1 MPVWISLTA
10 YAVTYT
16 TIIIIQ
22 NALLKKKSRRLAKAL
37 VDMQSRITAGA
48 DKRPMCANTLSERV
62 ALLSL
67 NKFDGIHI
75 AVENGLVLRIFM
87 AGLVDL
93 LALGRIKLTSV
104 DDSTSDHAKVLISV
118 VDTAATG
125 NIALS
130 LLLCK
135 LRDRQQ
141 KAGDAP
147 IDLARWLYT
156 LLSNGHVVNTFVRA
170 VYRQLA
176 TQAVCEPAKT
186 YDVFKRHIICK
197 RTALGVAVTERAR
210 SEVQQ
215 NTNIA
220 AGVGSDGDL
229 LARLVL
235 STYGSQSSTRT
246 LFRRVFPLGKKPQPF
261 QCTPIAP
268 PTQAPPQ
275 QQKLIELE
283 GF

>member
-156 LLSNGHVVNTFVRA
+156 LLSKWPRRQHFCARRLPPARHASRVRA
-170 VYRQLA
+170 GQ
-176 TQAVCEPAKT
+176 
-186 YDVFKRHIICK
+186 DVRC
-197 RTALGVAVTERAR
+197 V
-210 SEVQQ
+210 
-215 NTNIA
+215 
-220 AGVGSDGDL
+220 
-229 LARLVL
+229 
-235 STYGSQSSTRT
+235 
-246 LFRRVFPLGKKPQPF
+246 
-261 QCTPIAP
+261 
-268 PTQAPPQ
+268 QAPHHLQ
-275 QQKLIELE
+275 THCAGRRRDRKGAQ
-283 GF
+283 